1 MIFRLLIAAPA
12 ALVAAIATLATGTE
26 LTGLGSGDRILG
38 GRLLHEDGEVRVYS
52 APTPRWTRDFD
63 LASLS
68 ADDAPGQGGVAY
80 LLDDRQATVAGPE
93 PTVFRR
99 IAGEAVTLQG
109 VSDLSV
115 FTLQIANDFQRIYI
129 HEADIIRDG
138 QTLDRIDD
146 LVVSAGAAPAIDAE
160 TQQLSE
166 VRTIIMRVPGVRA
179 GDRVLVSYSLAGG
192 HPLVRHGQAAFAEP
206 VGAAFAHVR
215 RSIRAPEG
223 SQTAGIGQFADA
235 VRTTANGVTE
245 HVFLDGPASPRPGF
259 TDAPA
264 WRVGDWAMVSTTP
277 DWRTVSEWGS
287 ELFAPVRSDA
297 VDAVAGQ
304 IAAEHE
310 TREAQIAAALAFV
323 QREVR
328 YFAVLFGA
336 GGYEPVHPD
345 ETLRLGE
352 GECKAKSLLLVSIL
366 DALGFEAEVA
376 FVSSGIGPML
386 AELPPSEAV
395 FDHVIVTVTHE
406 GRRYWL
412 EPSTFEQAGTL
423 QTLAQPDYG
432 YALIADG
439 ESTLQSMDVVLEE
452 PTLEVDTRLQIS
464 SMQAGAIHRMAVRV
478 TVSGPAADQ
487 ARVIEAMAGR
497 AQMLQ
502 HLRTVAAAGVA
513 GWREASPAVVRDDPV
528 ANTVTAEFDWEIRLV
543 EAARETDNLAT
554 AIFPIHGAMPPFALP
569 GGKRGMPLALPFPHV
584 ARHEVR
590 VSLPK
595 GEEGEPGWTDVPARD
610 VTFENAAFFLQVR
623 VRPLEDRIEAGA
635 RLEIRSRELAPAE
648 FAAVG
653 AEYQAALEALTL
665 VLTDRSDPEI
675 AAALERMFGREPSDS
690 PRS

>member
-12 ALVAAIATLATGTE
+12 ALLAAIATLATGTE
-26 LTGLGSGDRILG
+26 LTGLGSGDQILG
-38 GRLLHEDGEVRVYS
+38 GRVLYEDGDVRVYA

-93 PTVFRR
+93 PTIFRR

-115 FTLQIANDFQRIYI
+115 FTLQIANDFQRIYV

-138 QTLDRIDD
+138 ETLDRVED
-146 LVVSAGAAPAIDAE
+146 LVVSAGAAPTIDAE

-179 GDRVLVSYSLAGG
+179 GDRVRVSYSLAGG
-192 HPLVRHGQAAFAEP
+192 HPLVDHGQAAFAEP

-223 SQTAGIGQFADA
+223 SQTAGIGQFTEA

-259 TDAPA
+259 TDAPP

-297 VDAVAGQ
+297 VDAVADQ
-304 IAAEHE
+304 IAAEHSGG
-310 TREAQIAAALAFV
+310 EAQIAAALAFV

-328 YFAVLFGA
+328 YFAVLFGS
-336 GGYEPVHPD
+336 GGYQPVHPD

-366 DALGFEAEVA
+366 DALGFDAEVA
-376 FVSSGIGPML
+376 FVNSGIGPML

-395 FDHVIVTVTHE
+395 FDHVIVTVVHE

-412 EPSTFEQAGTL
+412 EPSTFEQSGTL

-439 ESTLQSMDVVLEE
+439 DSTLQSMDIALEE

-513 GWREASPAVVRDDPV
+513 GWREASPVVVRDDPV

-554 AIFPIHGAMPPFALP
+554 AIFPLHGAMPPFALP
-569 GGKRGMPLALPFPHV
+569 GEKRAMPLALPFPHV

-590 VSLPK
+590 ISLPK
-595 GEEGEPGWTDVPARD
+595 GEEGAPGWTDVPARD

-635 RLEIRSRELAPAE
+635 RLEVRSRELAPSE

-653 AEYQAALEALTL
+653 AEYQAALEALTI

-675 AAALERMFGREPSDS
+675 AAALERMFGREPADS
-690 PRS
+690 PAS

>member
-1 MIFRLLIAAPA
+1 MFLRLLIAAPA
-12 ALVAAIATLATGTE
+12 ALLAAVATLATGTE

-38 GRLLHEDGEVRVYS
+38 GRLLHEDGDVRIYA
-52 APTPRWTRDFD
+52 APPPRWTRDFD
-63 LASLS
+63 LASLPVE
-68 ADDAPGQGGVAY
+68 DAPGQGGVAY

-99 IAGEAVTLQG
+99 IAGEAVTLRG
-109 VSDLSV
+109 VNDLSV
-115 FTLQIANDFQRIYI
+115 FTLQIANDFQRIYV
-129 HEADIIRDG
+129 HEADIIREG
-138 QTLDRIDD
+138 RTLDRVED
-146 LVVSAGAAPAIDAE
+146 LVISAGAAPSIDAQ

-166 VRTIIMRVPGVRA
+166 VRTVIMRVPGVRA
-179 GDRVLVSYSLAGG
+179 GDRVRMSYSLVGG
-192 HPLVRHGQAAFAEP
+192 HPLVDHGQAAFAEP

-215 RSIRAPEG
+215 RLIRAPQG
-223 SQTAGIGQFADA
+223 SQAAAIGQFSGSTRSTID
-235 VRTTANGVTE
+235 GVTE
-245 HVFLDGPASPRPGF
+245 HLFLDGPASPQPGF

-277 DWRTVSEWGS
+277 DWLTVSQWGS

-297 VDAVAGQ
+297 VAAVAEQ
-304 IAAEHE
+304 IAAEHSDG
-310 TREAQIAAALAFV
+310 EAQIAAALAFV

-376 FVSSGIGPML
+376 FVNSGIGPML

-395 FDHVIVTVTHE
+395 FDHVIVTVVHQ

-439 ESTLQSMDVVLEE
+439 QSTLQAMDIMPEE

-464 SMQAGAIHRMAVRV
+464 SMQAGALHRMAVRV
-478 TVSGPAADQ
+478 TVSGQAADQ
-487 ARVIEAMAGR
+487 ARLIDAMAGR

-513 GWREASPAVVRDDPV
+513 GWREAAPAVVRDDPV
-528 ANTVTAEFDWEIRLV
+528 ANTITAEFDWEIRLV
-543 EAARETDNLAT
+543 EAARDTDNLAT
-554 AIFPIHGAMPPFALP
+554 ALFPLHAAMPPFAP
-569 GGKRGMPLALPFPHV
+569 PMEKRTMPLALPFPHV

-590 VSLPK
+590 ISLPK
-595 GEEGEPGWTDVPARD
+595 GEEGEPGWTEVSARD
-610 VTFENAAFFLQVR
+610 VTFENEAFFLQVR
-623 VRPLEDRIEAGA
+623 VRPLEDRVEAGA
-635 RLEIRSRELAPAE
+635 RLEMRSRELSPTQ
-648 FAAVG
+648 FATVG
-653 AEYQAALEALTL
+653 AQYQAALEALTI
-665 VLTDRSDPEI
+665 VMADRSDPEI
-675 AAALERMFGREPSDS
+675 AAALERMFGREPADS